1 MASIASHYQGPAS
14 LPSDYALLSRYAV
27 RHDSSGQNTF
37 EEYNGSSDDES
48 DDENST
54 LNVPRATSPRRYS
67 APPRRRPSKVTMG
80 SAYEPA
86 IERVMAPR
94 ADPNENTPLL
104 NPPRI
109 VEDVERNDLASHES
123 SSQMFRDELRILTK
137 YSLPVFGTHLLEF
150 TLVIASVLTIG
161 HLSTKAL
168 AAITLGS
175 MTANVTGLSI
185 IQGFTSALDT
195 VLPSAWTSPQP
206 HLVGLWAQRMGVVIA
221 VVLIP
226 MLSIWLNAEPILL
239 ALKQDPEV
247 AHLAGLYLK
256 WMTLGLPAYGF
267 NLISRRYFQSQGLF
281 AVPTRIIFIV
291 APINAVLNY
300 VLVWGPEPIR
310 LGFIGAPIASA
321 ISFNL
326 IALMSLIYGVFFVP
340 KTAWYP
346 ISKRS
351 FTSLATLVNL
361 GLGGVG
367 QTASEWWA
375 WELVGLAA
383 SMISPVALAS
393 QSVLLV
399 SASTTFQAPYALAVA
414 TSVRIGNL
422 LGEQRARRADIAAKT
437 AIFIAFCVALVW
449 SAMFFAFRNQWSYIF
464 NNDEEVAAY
473 VSSTLPLV
481 ALFQVF
487 DGNAA
492 ITAGI
497 LRARGKQITGA
508 LLNLSGYYVIGI
520 PFGVWLAFKHD
531 LGLHGLWIGL
541 TVSLVYSAV
550 FGTWLCLRTDWN
562 REVEKVLERIAKERK
577 AGEEEERRA
586 QSGR

>member
-14 LPSDYALLSRYAV
+14 LPSDYALLSRYAA
-27 RHDSSGQNTF
+27 RNDPSGQSTQ
-37 EEYNGSSDDES
+37 EDYDGSSDDEF

-80 SAYEPA
+80 SAHEPI

-109 VEDVERNDLASHES
+109 VEDVERNDLASPES
-123 SSQMFRDELRILTK
+123 TSQMFRDEIRILTK

-195 VLPSAWTSPQP
+195 VLPSAWTSTQP

-221 VVLIP
+221 IVLIP
-226 MLSIWLNAEPILL
+226 MLSIWFNAEPILL

-256 WMTLGLPAYGF
+256 WMSLGLP
-267 NLISRRYFQSQGLF
+267 
-281 AVPTRIIFIV
+281 
-291 APINAVLNY
+291 
-300 VLVWGPEPIR
+300 VWGPEPIR

-422 LGEQRARRADIAAKT
+422 LGEQRARRADIAAKA
-437 AIFIAFCVALVW
+437 AIFIAFLVALVW
-449 SAMFFAFRNQWSYIF
+449 SLMFFVFRNQWSYIF
-464 NNDEEVAAY
+464 NDDEEVAVY

-531 LGLHGLWIGL
+531 LALHGLWIGL
-541 TVSLVYSAV
+541 TVSLVYSSV
-550 FGTWLCLRTDWN
+550 FGSWLCLRTDWN

-586 QSGR
+586 RGGR

>member
-14 LPSDYALLSRYAV
+14 LPSDYALLSRYAA
-27 RHDSSGQNTF
+27 RNDPSGQSTQ
-37 EEYNGSSDDES
+37 EDYDGSSDDEF

-80 SAYEPA
+80 SAHEPI

-109 VEDVERNDLASHES
+109 VEDVERNDLASPES
-123 SSQMFRDELRILTK
+123 TSQMFRDEIRILTK

-195 VLPSAWTSPQP
+195 VLPSAWTSTQP

-221 VVLIP
+221 IVLIP
-226 MLSIWLNAEPILL
+226 MLSIWFNAEPILL

-256 WMTLGLPAYGF
+256 WMSLGLPAYGF
-267 NLISRRYFQSQGLF
+267 NVISRRYFQSQGLF

-367 QTASEWWA
+367 KS
-375 WELVGLAA
+375 
-383 SMISPVALAS
+383 
-393 QSVLLV
+393 
-399 SASTTFQAPYALAVA
+399 
-414 TSVRIGNL
+414 
-422 LGEQRARRADIAAKT
+422 
-437 AIFIAFCVALVW
+437 
-449 SAMFFAFRNQWSYIF
+449 
-464 NNDEEVAAY
+464 
-473 VSSTLPLV
+473 
-481 ALFQVF
+481 
-487 DGNAA
+487 
-492 ITAGI
+492 
-497 LRARGKQITGA
+497 
-508 LLNLSGYYVIGI
+508 LS
-520 PFGVWLAFKHD
+520 L
-531 LGLHGLWIGL
+531 
-541 TVSLVYSAV
+541 
-550 FGTWLCLRTDWN
+550 
-562 REVEKVLERIAKERK
+562 
-577 AGEEEERRA
+577 
-586 QSGR
+586 

>member
-1 MASIASHYQGPAS
+1 MASIATHYQGPAS
-14 LPSDYALLSRYAV
+14 LPSDYALLSRYASRNEQSV
-27 RHDSSGQNTF
+27 HEDSD
-37 EEYNGSSDDES
+37 GSSDSES

-54 LNVPRATSPRRYS
+54 LNASPALSSPRFSVPR
-67 APPRRRPSKVTMG
+67 RRRPSRVTMG
-80 SAYEPA
+80 LSTEPA

-104 NPPRI
+104 EPPRI
-109 VEDVERNDLASHES
+109 VEDVERNDFLTHES
-123 SSQMFRDELRILTK
+123 SAQMFRDELRILTK

-195 VLPSAWTSPQP
+195 VLPSAWTSSQP

-221 VVLIP
+221 VAIIP
-226 MLSIWLNAEPILL
+226 MLSIWFNAEPILL

-247 AHLAGLYLK
+247 AHLAGLYLR
-256 WMTLGLPAYGF
+256 WMSLGLPAYGF

-326 IALMSLIYGVFFVP
+326 ISLMSLIYGVFFVP

-346 ISKRS
+346 ISRRS

-375 WELVGLAA
+375 WELVGLSA

-422 LGEQRARRADIAAKT
+422 LGEQRPRRAEVAAR
-437 AIFIAFCVALVW
+437 AAVLIAFLIALVW
-449 SAMFFAFRNQWSYIF
+449 SLMFFVFRKNWSYIF
-464 NNDEEVAAY
+464 NDDDEVAAY

-487 DGNAA
+487 DGISA
-492 ITAGI
+492 IAAGI
-497 LRARGKQITGA
+497 LRARGKQILGA

-520 PFGVWLAFKHD
+520 PFGIWLAFSCD

-541 TVSLVYSAV
+541 TISLVYSAV
-550 FGTWLCLRTDWN
+550 TGMVVCLRTDWN
-562 REVEKVLERIAKERK
+562 REVEKVMERIAQDRK
-577 AGEEEERRA
+577 AGDEE
-586 QSGR
+586 S